1 MIRLAG
7 QTFRAGS
14 GKFQGGGKELRIEL
28 ADPVNQAVRYAGE
41 KKASRIIK
49 SRAPVMHPYR
59 GNYVQCVKLY
69 VKLVTCQE
77 QFH

>member
-28 ADPVNQAVRYAGE
+28 ADPVNQAVRFAGE
-41 KKASRIIK
+41 NKASRIIK
-49 SRAPVMHPYR
+49 AAP
-59 GNYVQCVKLY
+59 L
-69 VKLVTCQE
+69 
-77 QFH
+77 